1 MDRSFYKIL
10 IVENNAESAA
20 LLLRWLGMEGY
31 EIVCARDGQEGF
43 DLALT
48 KKPDLIL
55 TDLSMPNVD
64 GVKMIRMLRKAPQ
77 LASVPV
83 VVLTAGYSGL
93 VSQATDSGATMVI
106 YKPVIIEQL
115 FRVIKEQLSLIR
127 I

>member
-10 IVENNAESAA
+10 IVEDNLESSD
-20 LLLRWLGMEGY
+20 LLLRWLRMEGY

-43 DLALT
+43 DLALAV
-48 KKPDLIL
+48 KPDLIL
-55 TDLSMPNVD
+55 TDLSMPNLD

>member
-1 MDRSFYKIL
+1 
-10 IVENNAESAA
+10 
-20 LLLRWLGMEGY
+20 MEGY

-43 DLALT
+43 DLALAV
-48 KKPDLIL
+48 KPDLIL
-55 TDLSMPNVD
+55 TDLSMPNLD

-93 VSQATDSGATMVI
+93 VSQAIDSGATMVI